1 MSNYVFL
8 IDQNKTPLNPV
19 HPAQARKLLD
29 SGKAAVFR
37 RYPFT
42 LILKRIIENPNVYPL
57 TLKIDPGSKF
67 TGIVLVTNQGNVIW
81 GMELQHRG
89 QQIKDALEHRRAVRR
104 GRRNRNT
111 RYRKARFLN
120 RKLNHGWL
128 APSLRHRVLTTET
141 WVKRLQKFAPIGSI
155 VQELVKFD
163 TQVIQNPEISGT
175 EYQQGTLHGYE
186 CREYLLEK
194 WNRQCAYCGV
204 KDVPLEIEHIQPKSK
219 GGSDRI
225 SNLCLACHKCN
236 QRKGNKDIKDFLKG
250 KPEVLNRILKQ
261 AKAPLKDAASVN
273 STRWVL
279 FNILKSFGL
288 PVRTGTGGQTKF
300 NRIQFDLP
308 KAHWIDAACV
318 GQCSAVDGF
327 PVAGNCRSRSV
338 SEGLTR
344 KGVVET
350 IKLATT
356 KILRVKATGFGGRQ
370 RCQTDKFGYPQKH
383 RPLRP
388 ILGFCTGDIVRA
400 DVLKG
405 KYAGTFTARVCPMSH
420 GYGEFVIDKKRRSI
434 KLDYLTPVHRKDG
447 YDYA

>member
-29 SGKAAVFR
+29 SGKAAVLR
-37 RYPFT
+37 RYPFV
-42 LILKRIIENPNVYPL
+42 LILKRVIEKPNVYPL

-67 TGIVLVTNQGNVIW
+67 TSIVLVTNQGNVIW

-89 QQIKDALEHRRAVRR
+89 QQIKDALEYRRMVRR
-104 GRRNRNT
+104 SRRNRNT
-111 RYRKARFLN
+111 RYRIARFTN
-120 RKLNHGWL
+120 RKRPDGWL
-128 APSLRHRVLTTET
+128 APSLRHRVLTIET
-141 WVKRLQKFAPIGSI
+141 WVKRLQRFAPIGSI
-155 VQELVKFD
+155 AQELVKFD
-163 TQVIQNPEISGT
+163 MQAIQNPEISGI

-250 KPEVLNRILKQ
+250 KSDVQNRVLKQ
-261 AKAPLKDAASVN
+261 AKAPLKDAAIVN
-273 STRWVL
+273 STRWSL
-279 FNILKSFGL
+279 LNTLKLTGL
-288 PVRTGTGGQTKF
+288 PVSTGTGGQTKF
-300 NRIQFDLP
+300 NRIRFELP

-318 GQCSAVDGF
+318 GVIED
-327 PVAGNCRSRSV
+327 
-338 SEGLTR
+338 
-344 KGVVET
+344 
-350 IKLATT
+350 IKLVTT
-356 KILRVKATGFGGRQ
+356 KILKVKAKGFGGRQ

-400 DVLKG
+400 DVPKG
-405 KYAGTFTARVCPMSH
+405 KYKGTFTARVCPMSH
-420 GYGEFVIDKKRRSI
+420 GYGEFVIEKKRRSI

>member
-19 HPAQARKLLD
+19 HPSHARKLLN
-29 SGKAAVFR
+29 SGKATVFR
-37 RYPFT
+37 TYPFV
-42 LILKRIIENPNVYPL
+42 LILKRVALNPKVYPL

-67 TGIVLVTNQGNVIW
+67 TGTALVTNREDVIW

-89 QQIKDALEHRRAVRR
+89 QQIKDALLHRRAIRR

-111 RYRKARFLN
+111 RYRQARFLN
-120 RKLNHGWL
+120 RKRPSGWL

-155 VQELVKFD
+155 VQELVRFD
-163 TQVIQNPEISGT
+163 TQAIQNTEISGT

-204 KDVPLEIEHIQPKSK
+204 KDVPLEIEHIHPKSK
-219 GGSDRI
+219 AGTDRI

-236 QRKGNKDIKDFLKG
+236 QYKGNRNIKDFLKG
-250 KPEVLNRILKQ
+250 KPDILSRILFQ
-261 AKAPLKDAASVN
+261 AKTPLKDAASVN
-273 STRWVL
+273 STRWAL
-279 FNILKSFGL
+279 FNTFKATGL
-288 PVRTGTGGQTKF
+288 PVTTGTGGQTKF
-300 NRIQFDLP
+300 NRIRFDLP

-318 GQCSAVDGF
+318 GAV
-327 PVAGNCRSRSV
+327 NS
-338 SEGLTR
+338 L
-344 KGVVET
+344 
-350 IKLATT
+350 KLLTT
-356 KILRVKATGFGGRQ
+356 KILKVRASGFGGRQ

-388 ILGFCTGDIVRA
+388 IQGFCTGDIVRA
-400 DVLKG
+400 DVPKG
-405 KYAGTFTARVCPMSH
+405 KYRGTFIARVCPMSH

-434 KLDYLTPVHRKDG
+434 NLNYLTPVHRKDG
-447 YDYA
+447 YDYS

>member
-1 MSNYVFL
+1 MSNHVFL
-8 IDQNKTPLNPV
+8 IDSNKTPLNPV
-19 HPAQARKLLD
+19 HPGQARKLLD

-42 LILKRIIENPNVYPL
+42 LILQRVIENPNVYPL

-67 TGIVLVTNQGNVIW
+67 TGMALVTNQGNVVW

-89 QQIKDALEHRRAVRR
+89 QQIKNALEHRRVIRR
-104 GRRNRNT
+104 ARRNRNT
-111 RYRKARFLN
+111 RYRQARFFN
-120 RKLNHGWL
+120 RKRPDGWL
-128 APSLRHRVLTTET
+128 APSLRHRILTIET
-141 WVKRLQKFAPIGSI
+141 WVKRLQKLAPLGSI
-155 VQELVKFD
+155 AQELVKFD
-163 TQVIQNPEISGT
+163 TQAIQNPEISGI
-175 EYQQGTLHGYE
+175 EYQQGTLKGYE

-204 KDVPLEIEHIQPKSK
+204 KNVALEIEHIQPKSQ

-250 KPEVLNRILKQ
+250 KLDVLNRVLKQ
-261 AKAPLKDAASVN
+261 AKTTLKDAASVN
-273 STRWVL
+273 STRWAL
-279 FNILKSFGL
+279 FNSLKSFGL
-288 PVRTGTGGQTKF
+288 PVSIGTGGQTKF
-300 NRIQFDLP
+300 NRIRFELP

-318 GQCSAVDGF
+318 GAVN
-327 PVAGNCRSRSV
+327 A
-338 SEGLTR
+338 
-344 KGVVET
+344 
-350 IKLATT
+350 IKLVTT
-356 KILRVKATGFGGRQ
+356 KILKVKATGFGGRQ

-400 DVLKG
+400 NVPKG
-405 KYAGTFTARVCPMSH
+405 KYKGTFTGRVCPMSH

-434 KLDYLTPVHRKDG
+434 KLDYLTSIHRKDG